1 MIESLIEKVVPHK
14 FHYNPLIKKISSNR
28 IKELGDIRKCPFLLY
43 LYTIVYK
50 LHLYIRWINITCCTR
65 KTVFD
70 VATDDKSN

>member
-14 FHYNPLIKKISSNR
+14 FHYNPLIKNISSNR
-28 IKELGDIRKCPFLLY
+28 IKETYVNVPFLLY
-43 LYTIVYK
+43 YTIVYK